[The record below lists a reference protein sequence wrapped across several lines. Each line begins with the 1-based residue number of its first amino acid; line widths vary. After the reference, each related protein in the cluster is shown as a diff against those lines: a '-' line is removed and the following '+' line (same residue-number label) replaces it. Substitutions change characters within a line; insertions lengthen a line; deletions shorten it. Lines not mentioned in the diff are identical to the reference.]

1 MSMNKTLLTT
11 PHVTYPNGIKPTRR
25 NRPLHPTV
33 PRPISNPRIR
43 EYDGMPAVRGEY
55 GENGYRVGFAAR
67 AVHMEVFLLEVSV
80 APNQRSGGFR
90 AFFEGITPHTHR
102 LTRQAPTRIV
112 SKLRALQ
119 HQLARAGRA
128 GALMVRLSNPA
139 GCPRNWILPVGG
151 LTPKQADRLVDV
163 WALGG
168 EDFDHRLEN
177 APDRSDEMVAL
188 RYPEDL
194 DQQLEFDQVRQCWEQ
209 IRREAGTQ
217 RNSIGRPYLMVL
229 PEIVDIVKR
238 HEGDIDGALSGTL
251 KLIRYHTEFPAKTQ
265 HVRELLDTVAPVIWS
280 QMDGERTANVVNLKR
295 VVNA

>member
-1 MSMNKTLLTT
+1 
-11 PHVTYPNGIKPTRR
+11 
-25 NRPLHPTV
+25 
-33 PRPISNPRIR
+33 
-43 EYDGMPAVRGEY
+43 
-55 GENGYRVGFAAR
+55 
-67 AVHMEVFLLEVSV
+67 
-80 APNQRSGGFR
+80 
-90 AFFEGITPHTHR
+90 
-102 LTRQAPTRIV
+102 
-112 SKLRALQ
+112 
-119 HQLARAGRA
+119 
-128 GALMVRLSNPA
+128 MVRLSNPA